1 MIVTVAHI
9 VDTNRDGDAVQEP
22 DENLTVKHTM
32 VFECLAA
39 GECNMA
45 GF

>member
-9 VDTNRDGDAVQEP
+9 VDTNRDGDAVQERTGRKP
-22 DENLTVKHTM
+22 GSEEYD
-32 VFECLAA
+32 
-39 GECNMA
+39 